1 VPLPVSLLSS
11 LNSRICQSKR
21 ILRNYKLSCVSLKHN
36 ATPFNTTHRN
46 TPHQVSE
53 GLRMA
58 DMWNCACIYVPV
70 YILCIS
76 LSILVCTVQRNVP
89 VCITQPQALAVLA
102 HAGQYQQTVARAL
115 NERGAVAVTMEN
127 CSRCGFPVIEERPMH
142 AHTGKIGQ
150 NSTKVSHIGQ
160 QRHHMSLM

>member
-1 VPLPVSLLSS
+1 MCLSETQ
-11 LNSRICQSKR
+11 C
-21 ILRNYKLSCVSLKHN
+21 
-36 ATPFNTTHRN
+36 NTLQHN
-46 TPHQVSE
+46 TPQHPAPSQR
-53 GLRMA
+53 GTA
-58 DMWNCACIYVPV
+58 DGGHVNCACIYVPV